1 MIRECFSPEMVAV
14 VTGGRAENTSL
25 LEEHFDYIF
34 FTGSQN
40 VGREVMKNPPHILLL

>member
-34 FTGSQN
+34 SPA
-40 VGREVMKNPPHILLL
+40 VRM